1 MSEKNDS
8 KHSPSSLLHV
18 RPSFLLMSSSIRNVS
33 TYQEKK
39 QVHIFM
45 YLTYKSS
52 YDDVHIVHMI
62 YHLDLTIMLLFPT
75 DVHKNMNIFFRIRV
89 GRILTRFAISRKIIE
104 SHEFNMRNRRD
115 AGSNDITALFL
126 KKVFM
131 EKKHPFIQQIYLF
144 DLFVPCLQKSQ
155 NS

>member
-1 MSEKNDS
+1 
-8 KHSPSSLLHV
+8 
-18 RPSFLLMSSSIRNVS
+18 
-33 TYQEKK
+33 
-39 QVHIFM
+39 M

-52 YDDVHIVHMI
+52 YDDVHMI

-104 SHEFNMRNRRD
+104 SHEFNMRKRRD

-131 EKKHPFIQQIYLF
+131 EKKASFYLSNI
-144 DLFVPCLQKSQ
+144 FV
-155 NS
+155 